1 MKKITYILT
10 VILLIALVSSCKKDN
25 TTSEDIDPEKQ
36 FDIRGQWEL
45 KEAYIYYD
53 LNNTYGGI
61 SKRKKDHFRYGNQ
74 SILIDGSGKKYPYEF
89 ITKGDIWEFT
99 NLLHYELLIH
109 KFGTT
114 AIDTVAINNY
124 ARVFDYYYGASD
136 QAALHDGPTTCVGN
150 EDECTF
156 YYHVVGSFND
166 SHRGIEVV
174 IHSSTEISLILTE
187 RSGTY
192 YEDNGQYE
200 SGTSF
205 NELKFVKVN

>member
-1 MKKITYILT
+1 MRNILFIFS
-10 VILLIALVSSCKKDN
+10 ILLIVLASSCKKDN
-25 TTSEDIDPEKQ
+25 TTPEGVDPEKQ

-53 LNNTYGGI
+53 LDNSYSGI
-61 SKRKKDHFRYGNQ
+61 TKRQKDHFRFGNE
-74 SILIDGSGKKYPYEF
+74 SIIIDGSGKKYPYEF

-109 KFGTT
+109 KFGTI
-114 AIDTVAINNY
+114 AVDTVAISNY
-124 ARVFDYYYGASD
+124 SRVFTYNYGVSD
-136 QAALHDGPTTCVGN
+136 EAVLHDGPTTCIGN

-156 YYHVVGSFND
+156 YYHSVGSFND
-166 SHRGIEVV
+166 SHRGIEIV
-174 IHSSTEISLILTE
+174 IHSPTEMSLILAE
-187 RSGTY
+187 RNGVY
-192 YEDNGQYE
+192 YLDNGQYE